1 MQIGERLKEERK
13 RLRLSQARLCELMG
27 ISRKTLFS
35 YETGKRSPTA
45 VFLAALYHH
54 QFDVEYILNGYRKS
68 PAIPGIGDIRRAAE
82 TAWQMVV
89 STGITISAQQFSQIL
104 VTLLED
110 FADKT
115 ELSRS
120 ENEKKPPKMKCKCS
134 TFPEAQGAERKLVK
148 RNIR

>member
-54 QFDVEYILNGYRKS
+54 QFVVEYILNGYRKS
-68 PAIPGIGDIRRAAE
+68 PAILGIGDIRRAAE
-82 TAWQMVV
+82 TAWQMVA
-89 STGITISAQQFSQIL
+89 STGITISAQQF
-104 VTLLED
+104 
-110 FADKT
+110 
-115 ELSRS
+115 
-120 ENEKKPPKMKCKCS
+120 
-134 TFPEAQGAERKLVK
+134 
-148 RNIR
+148 

>member
-1 MQIGERLKEERK
+1 M
-13 RLRLSQARLCELMG
+13 
-27 ISRKTLFS
+27 
-35 YETGKRSPTA
+35 
-45 VFLAALYHH
+45 
-54 QFDVEYILNGYRKS
+54 EYILNGYRKS
-68 PAIPGIGDIRRAAE
+68 PAIPGIGDIRRTAE
-82 TAWQMVV
+82 TAWQMVA

-115 ELSRS
+115 GETAASELSRS

-134 TFPEAQGAERKLVK
+134 TFSKVQGAERKLVK